1 MKTKISAYQLFG
13 AIVMLPYGTAALF
26 FITPE
31 AKQDAWIS
39 MLIYVLPGILLQLI
53 YTELWKKYPKDTIVT
68 YMPKIFGKIIGY
80 TLSVIYIIYFA
91 YIAARITRDT
101 IEIILIAVMPRMS
114 MYIIGIVFMSTV
126 IYGTYT
132 GIENLSRVCFVFLI
146 LFVVIFVMK
155 WVLLFS
161 MPDTIKLY
169 NLKPVLEK
177 GIFSVIKEGW
187 PLITFPYAESIVLT
201 MLYPSVTESS
211 RVRKSAVLATIF
223 LGVLLTCNTIM
234 FISVLGLNFA
244 STSLFP
250 LLQTYRIMKIGEVFS
265 RFGVFFILF
274 MIIGGFIKVSFF
286 VYGSMLGVSQLIK
299 LNDTKYLALPLG
311 IVVFITSLLI
321 SSNYP
326 QHIQSGKFL
335 TTYTHLP
342 LAIII
347 PIIAL
352 ILCYLKVLFSKKR
365 NVYKKI

>member
-1 MKTKISAYQLFG
+1 VKTKISAFQLFS

-31 AKQDAWIS
+31 ARQDAWIS
-39 MLIYVLPGILLQLI
+39 MLIYVLPGIILQLI
-53 YTELWKKYPKDTIVT
+53 YVELWKKYPKDTIVT
-68 YMPKIFGKIIGY
+68 YMPKIFGKILGY
-80 TLSVIYIIYFA
+80 TLSILYIIYFT
-91 YIAARITRDT
+91 YISARVTRD
-101 IEIILIAVMPRMS
+101 IVEIILIAVMPRMS
-114 MYIIGIVFMSTV
+114 IYIIGIAFMSTV

-132 GIENLSRVCFVFLI
+132 GVENLSRVCCVFLI
-146 LFVVIFVMK
+146 LFVFIFVMK
-155 WVLLFS
+155 WMILFS
-161 MPDTIKLY
+161 IPDAIKFY

-187 PLITFPYAESIVLT
+187 PLITFPYGESIVLT
-201 MLYPSVTESS
+201 MLYPSVTQSS

-274 MIIGGFIKVSFF
+274 IIIGGFIKVSFF
-286 VYGSMLGVSQLIK
+286 IYGSMLGISQLIK
-299 LNDTKYLALPLG
+299 LDDTKYLALPLG
-311 IVVFITSLLI
+311 ILVFITSLLI
-321 SSNYP
+321 APNYP
-326 QHIQSGKFL
+326 NHIYMGQVLIK
-335 TTYTHLP
+335 YTHLP

-347 PIIAL
+347 PVIAL
-352 ILCYLKVLFSKKR
+352 IVYYLKAYIKFK
-365 NVYKKI
+365 KKI

>member
-1 MKTKISAYQLFG
+1 VKTKISAYQFFS
-13 AIVMLPYGTAALF
+13 AIVMVPYGTAALF

-31 AKQDAWIS
+31 AKQDAWIA
-39 MLIYVLPGILLQLI
+39 MLIYVFPSIILQLI
-53 YTELWKKYPKDTIVT
+53 YVELWKKYPKDTVVT
-68 YMPKIFGKIIGY
+68 YMPKIFGKVIGY
-80 TLSVIYIIYFA
+80 TLSAIYIIYFA
-91 YIAARITRDT
+91 YIAARVTRDI

-114 MYIIGIVFMSTV
+114 IYIIGIVFMSTV

-146 LFVVIFVMK
+146 MFVFIFVMK
-155 WVLLFS
+155 WVILFS
-161 MPDTIKLY
+161 TPDAIKFY

-187 PLITFPYAESIVLT
+187 PLITFPYGEDIVLT

-234 FISVLGLNFA
+234 FISVLGSNFA

-250 LLQTYRIMKIGEVFS
+250 LLQTYRIMRIGEVFS

-274 MIIGGFIKVSFF
+274 AIISGFIKVSFF
-286 VYGSMLGVSQLIK
+286 IYGSMLGISQLIK
-299 LNDTKYLALPLG
+299 LDDTKYLALPVG

-321 SSNYP
+321 APNYP
-326 QHIQSGKFL
+326 KHIHSGQFL
-335 TTYTHLP
+335 ITYTHLP

-347 PIIAL
+347 PFLAL
-352 ILCYLKVLFSKKR
+352 IVYYLKALLKKH
-365 NVYKKI
+365 K